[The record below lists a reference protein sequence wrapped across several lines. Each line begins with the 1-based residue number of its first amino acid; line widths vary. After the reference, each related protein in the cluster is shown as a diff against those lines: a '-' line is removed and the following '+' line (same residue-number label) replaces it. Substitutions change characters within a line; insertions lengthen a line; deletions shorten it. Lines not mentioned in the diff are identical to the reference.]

1 MIEAILK
8 TSDIAQLRPIRWTVE
23 LFLLHVKILLSEAAL
38 TAKVALA
45 EVSLAKLALAKVA
58 LTAKV
63 PVVRHGF
70 TNKAGI
76 CELSSNYLRTQNAI
90 GEQIQ
95 DLKWKKYERKCNTE
109 KQLFSD

>member
-23 LFLLHVKILLSEAAL
+23 LFLLHVKILLTEAAL
-38 TAKVALA
+38 TKVALA